1 MPTRCSSLRF
11 FLLVL
16 IFSIETEGSR
26 RKEMT
31 KLNCVYSIA
40 IVFIF
45 YFSNEVMEIH
55 GYLEWS
61 TFFFGLADQTCWSS
75 RARIK
80 RQKRGELPYVYL
92 MMLWSTAVKRPLS
105 KHLHIS
111 VLLKMLLAVGSMYLF
126 NLFEQILWYVPSFP
140 IGSLQWWEFRC
151 SSGLPRWLE
160 LCHCVVKLIMGLI

>member
-1 MPTRCSSLRF
+1 MFIALPS
-11 FLLVL
+11 FL
-16 IFSIETEGSR
+16 F
-26 RKEMT
+26 
-31 KLNCVYSIA
+31 
-40 IVFIF
+40 FIF
-45 YFSNEVMEIH
+45 QMKSWKSMATSSEA
-55 GYLEWS
+55 L
-61 TFFFGLADQTCWSS
+61 FFFGLADQTCWSS

-111 VLLKMLLAVGSMYLF
+111 VLLKLLLAVGSMYLF